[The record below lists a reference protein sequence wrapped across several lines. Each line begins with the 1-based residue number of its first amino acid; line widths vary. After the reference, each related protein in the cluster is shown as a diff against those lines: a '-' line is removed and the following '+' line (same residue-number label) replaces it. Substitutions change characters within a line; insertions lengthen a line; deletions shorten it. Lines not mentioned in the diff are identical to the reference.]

1 MDNGGA
7 SEGPPTSLA
16 DPASETALQLT
27 VIVDEEAYTVA
38 EGETQPVTVR
48 LSADP
53 KRTVVS
59 PLMATPRGD
68 ATSGDYSVSAS
79 VTFDEGDTSE
89 TITFSA
95 TDDTEDDGD
104 SVLLL
109 PRAVH
114 QRRPVRHSARRQAR
128 LTPRKR
134 RPRAGQETTI
144 TTLLSARS
152 AAHSEGRWNV
162 AVNWHRASSRCTR
175 HPSRRGPRGWKWRS
189 WHRGQAVSSDP
200 VAGAI

>member
-7 SEGPPTSLA
+7 SEGPLTSLA

-89 TITFSA
+89 MITFSA
-95 TDDTEDDGD
+95 TDDTEDGDGD
-104 SVLLL
+104 SVLLAFGAAL
-109 PRAVH
+109 PTRVPDGS
-114 QRRPVRHSARRQAR
+114 RKKTYRVR
-128 LTPRKR
+128 L
-134 RPRAGQETTI
+134 GQEGVGLAYALDDGI
-144 TTLLSARS
+144 WVSYILGAPEFMNRS
-152 AAHSEGRWNV
+152 FRELFINGV
-162 AVNWHRASSRCTR
+162 
-175 HPSRRGPRGWKWRS
+175 PSVTPLVVKR
-189 WHRGQAVSSDP
+189 D
-200 VAGAI
+200 